1 MKRVDVVYAL
11 IYDEMTEKVLMV
23 NNQQS
28 TWSLPGGAVEIG
40 ETLEQAV
47 IRETK
52 EETGLVIEVGSI
64 IAVNE
69 AFFSKQGHHGLMITF
84 GTKVIDGEITIED
97 KNEIAEIKW
106 VDIKTANKLMPYHK
120 DGVERLLKSSSP
132 YTFQGDC

>member
-11 IYDEMTEKVLMV
+11 IYDEITEKVLMV
-23 NNQQS
+23 NNQHS

-47 IRETK
+47 IRETR

-69 AFFSKQGHHGLMITF
+69 VFFSKQGHHGLIITF

-97 KNEIAEIKW
+97 EDEIAEIKW
-106 VDIKTANKLMPYHK
+106 VDLNTANNLMPYHR

-132 YTFQGDC
+132 YTFQGEC

>member
-11 IYDEMTEKVLMV
+11 IYDEITEKVLMV
-23 NNQQS
+23 NNQHS

-47 IRETK
+47 IRETR

-97 KNEIAEIKW
+97 RNEIAEIKW
-106 VDIKTANKLMPYHK
+106 VDINTANNLMPYHR
-120 DGVERLLKSSSP
+120 DGVERLLISSSS
-132 YTFQGDC
+132 YTFQGEC